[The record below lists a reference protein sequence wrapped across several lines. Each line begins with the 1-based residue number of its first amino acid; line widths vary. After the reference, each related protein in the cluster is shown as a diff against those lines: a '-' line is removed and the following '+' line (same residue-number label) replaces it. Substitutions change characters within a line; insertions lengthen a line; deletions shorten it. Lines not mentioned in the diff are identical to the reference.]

1 MSEVKNL
8 VRDYGDFKIN
18 IPHWTIPDAGVT
30 ALWGPSGAGKTTVF
44 RILIGLEDCP
54 GLEWIFR
61 GEDLARMPTPA
72 RRLGVVFQTPEL
84 FPHLTA
90 EENVLFAAR
99 ARRLPPAE
107 TKDLLDALVDDLRMA
122 PYLRRRAAVLSGGE
136 ARRVALARA
145 LIGRPRFLFLDEP
158 FTGLDE
164 DLKADTRAAVAEVIA
179 KWRVPA
185 LLVTHDRGDLDALAT
200 TTVEIHAGRLTR
212 R

>member
-8 VRDYGDFKIN
+8 VRDYGDFKID
-18 IPHWTIPDAGVT
+18 IPQWTIPDHGVT

-54 GLEWIFR
+54 SLEWRFG
-61 GEDLARMPTPA
+61 GEDLAKQPTPA
-72 RRLGVVFQTPEL
+72 RCLGVVFQTPEL

-90 EENVLFAAR
+90 EDNLLFAAR
-99 ARRLPPAE
+99 ARRVPTDE
-107 TKDLLDALVDDLRMA
+107 TRDLLAALVRDLRMGA
-122 PYLRRRAAVLSGGE
+122 YLNRRAAVLSGGE

-164 DLKADTRAAVAEVIA
+164 DLKAETRAAVAEVIH
-179 KWRVPA
+179 KWRVPT
-185 LLVTHDRGDLDALAT
+185 LLVTHDTGDLAALAT
-200 TTVEIHAGRLTR
+200 TTVQIRAGRLV
-212 R
+212 